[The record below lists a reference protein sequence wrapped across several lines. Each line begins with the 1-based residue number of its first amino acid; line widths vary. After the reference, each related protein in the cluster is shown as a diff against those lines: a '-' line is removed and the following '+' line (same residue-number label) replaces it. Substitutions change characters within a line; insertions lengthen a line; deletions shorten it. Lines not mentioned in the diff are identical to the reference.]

1 MFDKMR
7 KAVYDYVVSHLD
19 KTDEVSITLDDVYIV
34 WSCKTLQN
42 WKACISTTLPDG
54 MYYECTY
61 NGDTNELYLDA
72 YKKFENKVIKDFSTT
87 SVNCN
92 YDIVEYYLSFSQ
104 ALDKLIERENDNTD
118 NNEYGIRI
126 RTWNKAIVI
135 RIQKPDEGSNMT
147 RRYLY
152 ENLHYKNY
160 KDENIPWVPNN
171 ECIFNNFWELVK
183 FVKNENGGN

>member
-135 RIQKPDEGSNMT
+135 RIQTPDEGSKMT